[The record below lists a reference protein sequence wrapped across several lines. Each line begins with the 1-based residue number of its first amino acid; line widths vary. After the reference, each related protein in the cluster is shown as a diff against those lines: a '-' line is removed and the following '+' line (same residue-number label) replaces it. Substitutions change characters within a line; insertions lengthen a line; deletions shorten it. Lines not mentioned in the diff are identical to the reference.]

1 MKDGTYSRPVKELG
15 SQTKAGVKISG
26 KQNAKRNSNEF
37 TMAAGICKH

>member
-15 SQTKAGVKISG
+15 SQTRAGMKTSG
-26 KQNAKRNSNEF
+26 KQNAKRNGNVF